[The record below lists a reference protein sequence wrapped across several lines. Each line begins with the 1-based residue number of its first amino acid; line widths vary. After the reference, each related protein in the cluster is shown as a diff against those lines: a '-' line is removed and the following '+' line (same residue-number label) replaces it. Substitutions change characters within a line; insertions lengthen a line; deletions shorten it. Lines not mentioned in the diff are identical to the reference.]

1 MVNGQNLPSSSLLTT
16 SSWRRL
22 LYWTLCNFALMK
34 TYARQLSMELVA
46 SLTFWTRAMFV
57 TCSRL
62 DDPPG
67 CQAGWALLR
76 PPGRPLP
83 SPGYDMCTACD
94 PDYHCKH
101 WCFEDFNL
109 NTLSIP
115 SYGSYIHVDFIKL
128 PKAHCAIII
137 TWWPVPGLSRRYGML
152 YLKYKNA
159 TAYMDL
165 TKNNMDYT
173 LRQWQV
179 GTTVWRRL
187 RPGTPATHS
196 RANCKQ
202 MSVFDTEQDQVNYL
216 RYLNSLLSK
225 ALIYWSV
232 FYVLY
237 TLSNFVLWTINWT
250 MCTLR

>member
-34 TYARQLSMELVA
+34 TYARQLLMELAVF
-46 SLTFWTRAMFV
+46 LTFWTRAMFV

-115 SYGSYIHVDFIKL
+115 SYGSYIY
-128 PKAHCAIII
+128 PC
-137 TWWPVPGLSRRYGML
+137 WL
-152 YLKYKNA
+152 YQ
-159 TAYMDL
+159 TAQSPLRD
-165 TKNNMDYT
+165 NNHLMT
-173 LRQWQV
+173 SARLVQK
-179 GTTVWRRL
+179 VWNVV
-187 RPGTPATHS
+187 S
-196 RANCKQ
+196 
-202 MSVFDTEQDQVNYL
+202 E
-216 RYLNSLLSK
+216 
-225 ALIYWSV
+225 I
-232 FYVLY
+232 
-237 TLSNFVLWTINWT
+237 
-250 MCTLR
+250 